1 MSGDLILLFAS
12 TGGIAFV
19 HALLGPDHY
28 LPFVALGKAHNWS
41 NRKLAGITLGCGLAH
56 TLGTVLLGVIG
67 LGIGSSLKS
76 MMSIES
82 FRGDIA
88 AWALLIIGFTY
99 MVWGLKQASK
109 NKPHSHWHVHADG
122 SAHAHTHN
130 HHTEHAH
137 VHAAK
142 TKTSAQGLLA
152 YAPWSLFLIFIFG
165 PCEPLIP
172 LLMFSA
178 ESYGSMVTLSLVSVF
193 TLITLGVMLAVVFAL
208 TKGLHF
214 LPATSLQRFTHALSG
229 GVIGLCGVGILAFG
243 L

>member
-1 MSGDLILLFAS
+1 MSGDLMLLYAS
-12 TGGIAFV
+12 TGGIALV
-19 HALLGPDHY
+19 HTVLGPDHY

-41 NRKLAGITLGCGLAH
+41 NKKLTGITLGCGLAH

-67 LGIGSSLKS
+67 LSIGSSLKS
-76 MMSIES
+76 MMSIET

-88 AWALLIIGFTY
+88 AWTLLIVGFTY
-99 MVWGLKQASK
+99 MIWGLKQASK
-109 NKPHSHWHVHADG
+109 NKTHTHWHVHADG
-122 SAHAHTHN
+122 SAHTHTHN

-137 VHAAK
+137 VHEAK
-142 TKTSAQGLLA
+142 ANTSKQGFLA
-152 YAPWSLFLIFIFG
+152 YIPWSLFLIFIFG

-178 ESYGSMVTLSLVSVF
+178 ESYGNAVTLSLISVF
-193 TLITLGVMLAVVFAL
+193 TLITVSAMLGVVFAL

-214 LPATSLQRFTHALSG
+214 LPALSLQRYTHALSG